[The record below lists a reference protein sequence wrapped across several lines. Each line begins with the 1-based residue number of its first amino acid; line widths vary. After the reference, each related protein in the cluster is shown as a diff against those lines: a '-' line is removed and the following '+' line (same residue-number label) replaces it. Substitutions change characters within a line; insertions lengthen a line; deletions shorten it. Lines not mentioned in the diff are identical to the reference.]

1 MNKKQL
7 ISSEGVRAAA
17 KRGDQVIYLQD
28 KSTIVTSE
36 AASTAKALGIT
47 LELKKPPSEPPPDL
61 KDSEQGE
68 TAIRRV
74 LAAHTGGEIRE
85 DLLAEVMRRV
95 ALERASQAS
104 VQGTVQTQGSDP
116 VRKLASIQL
125 DGTAKAGALVS
136 TFDLAILGANVG
148 QPSAVGF
155 MTWNQSIVNFKRPH
169 DEVMVVLEGNLSFR
183 MANDSVLA
191 EIGDVILIPK
201 NSQVEIGTKTSVRL
215 FYASY
220 NG

>member
-104 VQGTVQTQGSDP
+104 VQGTVQTQGSGA
-116 VRKLASIQL
+116 VRKLALGFSTAEKSTL
-125 DGTAKAGALVS
+125 AGGRGTGWHSSSSRNAFPRKVAEL
-136 TFDLAILGANVG
+136 
-148 QPSAVGF
+148 
-155 MTWNQSIVNFKRPH
+155 RPGC
-169 DEVMVVLEGNLSFR
+169 E
-183 MANDSVLA
+183 
-191 EIGDVILIPK
+191 
-201 NSQVEIGTKTSVRL
+201 
-215 FYASY
+215 
-220 NG
+220 